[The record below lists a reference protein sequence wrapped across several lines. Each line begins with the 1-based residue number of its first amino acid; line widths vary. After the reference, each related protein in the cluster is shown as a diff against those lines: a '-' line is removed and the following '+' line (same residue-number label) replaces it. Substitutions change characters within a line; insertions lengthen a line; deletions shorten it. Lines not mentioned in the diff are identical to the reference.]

1 MTPKIP
7 SIEQCLIYMD
17 DFSMLE
23 NIRAHSFMVARAA
36 TALLEGLR
44 RAGKTSAF
52 LPPEDLVLAGAL
64 LHDIAKTQC
73 LKTACKHALVGQEIC
88 RDLGFPEI
96 GEIVR
101 DHVILSDYAP
111 VRYKQGIF
119 NACELV
125 YYADKRVR
133 HDQIVSLESRLEYI
147 LGRYGDN
154 DPVKESMITAN
165 FSICQEFETLLF
177 NFLDFMPAELEQ
189 IASSRCHTLP
199 II

>member
-7 SIEQCLIYMD
+7 SIEQCLTYMD

-44 RAGKTSAF
+44 MAGKTSAF

-73 LKTACKHALVGQEIC
+73 LKTACKHALVGQGIC
-88 RDLGFPEI
+88 LDLGFPEI

-111 VRYKQGIF
+111 ERYKQGIF

-147 LGRYGDN
+147 LERYGDN

-165 FSICQEFETLLF
+165 FSICQEFECLLF
-177 NFLDFMPAELEQ
+177 AFLDFTPAELEQ